1 MESIGCAKAGGK
13 IELSR
18 ISEFFSDQCSQVEC
32 PQFNLCKQ
40 ISETDLEERSVDV
53 ESR

>member
-32 PQFNLCKQ
+32 PQFNLCKNTC
-40 ISETDLEERSVDV
+40 IGNEERKKDAK
-53 ESR
+53 SR